1 MADNI
6 LGVIPAR
13 GGSKEIPRKN
23 LLKIGDKTL
32 LELAI
37 DSASESMLLTRTIVS
52 TEDDELAQVARAAG
66 AEVPFARPAEF
77 ATDDAATLPV
87 IRPAVAWLE
96 DNEGSRLR
104 LR

>member
-23 LLKIGDKTL
+23 LLKLGDKTL

-37 DSASESMLLTRTIVS
+37 SSAGESTLLTRAIVS
-52 TEDDELAQVARAAG
+52 TEDDELAEVARAADREI
-66 AEVPFARPAEF
+66 EVP
-77 ATDDAATLPV
+77 
-87 IRPAVAWLE
+87 
-96 DNEGSRLR
+96 G
-104 LR
+104 